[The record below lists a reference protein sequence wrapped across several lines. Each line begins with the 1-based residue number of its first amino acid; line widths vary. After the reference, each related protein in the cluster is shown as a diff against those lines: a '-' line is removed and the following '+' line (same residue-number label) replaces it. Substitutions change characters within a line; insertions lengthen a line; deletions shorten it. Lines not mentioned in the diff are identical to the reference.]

1 MNICHIITR
10 LIIGGAQE
18 NTLLT
23 CQGLHERGHR
33 VTLITGPEAGPEGSL
48 LAEAR
53 SGGYL
58 VEVIASLRRAVRPF
72 TDLRARR
79 DLCRILTAIRP
90 TIVHTHSSK
99 AGVLGR
105 IAARDVGIPAIVHT
119 IHGLSF
125 NRTQSAPVRFL
136 YRGLERYCARFTDCL
151 VSVADA
157 MSAQA
162 VAAGIAEPDKFTTI
176 YSGMRTELFSL
187 ERFDRQAIRRS
198 WGVGEDE
205 VVIGTVARL
214 FRNKGYEQLI
224 PAMAA
229 AVRQDPRLR
238 FVWVGGGAQRD
249 EYVRQLDT
257 LGLLPRVVL
266 TGLVPPE
273 QVPQMLAGMD
283 LLVHASQWE
292 GLPRVAVQALL
303 MGVPVISFDI
313 DGAPEVVIPDQTGM
327 LVPLNDV
334 TGLAKAMVTLAGD
347 PALRARFG
355 RAGRELCLRR
365 FDWHVMVEQLER
377 LYSNLVR
384 PQEHAQD
391 STRMSRSE

>member
-1 MNICHIITR
+1 
-10 LIIGGAQE
+10 
-18 NTLLT
+18 
-23 CQGLHERGHR
+23 
-33 VTLITGPEAGPEGSL
+33 
-48 LAEAR
+48 
-53 SGGYL
+53 